1 MCINCKPKRSYET
14 ELPLGVYKWRKKR
27 KRGTASMSYSTGKRL
42 WWWNYS
48 LWLWGPQHGKKS
60 FFVCDFQLI
69 TVISEGAVILA
80 TKRIKLKDKYVI
92 SHPPFYKER
101 IYFLETA
108 VSTFKDHVVREVH
121 LKITILLQ
129 MSKIFF
135 L

>member
-1 MCINCKPKRSYET
+1 M
-14 ELPLGVYKWRKKR
+14 GRKVF
-27 KRGTASMSYSTGKRL
+27 L
-42 WWWNYS
+42 CVIFNI
-48 LWLWGPQHGKKS
+48 
-60 FFVCDFQLI
+60 I
-69 TVISEGAVILA
+69 TVISEGAEILA
-80 TKRIKLKDKYVI
+80 TKRINLKDKYVI

-135 L
+135 YRSIGNAHLKYQTGTLTKQCFPKVVSIVHFFIHTSSNGQVFFHTSKM